1 MQQPQ
6 RALAVHCIR
15 TTLSIS
21 LALMLGASLTAC
33 GGSDHHDDVKT
44 PVSPNTP
51 AAPARVLNV
60 VAATG
65 KAIAGASVTVLDAD
79 KNTVG
84 SGTTDASGKA
94 AITLTSSAK
103 APFLAYVTPTGGTT
117 LYSVSIKESSV
128 NLTPL
133 TSVIAMQLLGSIPS
147 AAPATSMAGINAEK
161 LQAAQTQLATALAAP
176 LKSLNIA
183 ANYDFVNGPLT
194 ADSKDPADILLDNLK
209 VRQSGAD
216 IDLVNA
222 SGSIVAQ
229 IIDGAA
235 PLATG
240 KTVLET
246 PPVPSARQQEL
257 MATAAGTDAAPK
269 FLQVSLDELHPTQP
283 AIGYDQVYYK
293 LGRYSAEDLIMAKT
307 NKPKKFA
314 ELCEANGQDDVVSK
328 SANIDGAILSK
339 PPKTFECKSPVG
351 TKAGDMKTVV
361 IGPNGTLY
369 LTDGHHTFSA
379 FWDADSGQNHQLK
392 VWVKVTDNYSNLN
405 EYDFWA
411 QMKKAGKVW
420 LKNGANKAIATSQL
434 PSSIGLKALG
444 NDPYR
449 ALVYFT
455 RDAGYVVPSTA
466 TEFLE
471 FYWADWLR
479 KQGSIDLSK
488 VNTTDVTSYMA
499 TIKTASQAMAA
510 LKASDIVSGGV
521 TAQTLGWT
529 GVFDQAALDD
539 LVKPTG
545 KLTYSIAYKKSLG
558 K

>member
-6 RALAVHCIR
+6 RPFAARCVR

-21 LALMLGASLTAC
+21 LALMLGTSLSAC
-33 GGSDHHDDVKT
+33 GGGDHHENANE
-44 PVSPNTP
+44 PV
-51 AAPARVLNV
+51 AAARIISV

-65 KAIAGASVTVLDAD
+65 KAVSGSVVTVYDAS
-79 KNTVG
+79 KEKVG
-84 SGTTDASGKA
+84 FSATDASGKVNI
-94 AITLTSSAK
+94 AITKEAK
-103 APFLAYVTPTGGTT
+103 APFLLVGSTASGTPLYTVT
-117 LYSVSIKESSV
+117 LQEKSV

-133 TSVIAMQLLGSIPS
+133 TSVIATQLLG
-147 AAPATSMAGINAEK
+147 AAPASASAASLAGIDASK
-161 LQAAQTQLATALAAP
+161 LAAAQTQLGTALAAP
-176 LKSLNIA
+176 LKTLGMA
-183 ANYDFVNGPLT
+183 ANYDFINGPLT
-194 ADSKDPADILLDNLK
+194 PSSKDPADVLLDNVQ
-209 VRQSGAD
+209 VRQNGSD
-216 IDLVNA
+216 IDFVNA
-222 SGSIVAQ
+222 SGSILAQ
-229 IIDGAA
+229 IINGGA
-235 PLATG
+235 PVVTG

-246 PPVPSARQQEL
+246 PPVLSARQQEL
-257 MATAAGTDAAPK
+257 IATTAGTDTAPK

-328 SANIDGAILSK
+328 TANIDGAILSK

-379 FWDADSGQNHQLK
+379 FWDADNGQNHQLK
-392 VWVKVTDNYSNLN
+392 VWVKVTDNYSSLN

-411 QMKKAGKVW
+411 QMKKVNKVW
-420 LKNGANKAIATSQL
+420 LKDGANKAIATSQL

-479 KQGSIDLSK
+479 KQGTIDLSK
-488 VNTTDVTSYMA
+488 VDTTDVTSYMA

-510 LKASDIVSGGV
+510 LKATDIVSGGV

>member
-6 RALAVHCIR
+6 RAFASHCIR

-21 LALMLGASLTAC
+21 LALMLGTSLAAC
-33 GGSDHHDDVKT
+33 GGSDNHDNASE
-44 PVSPNTP
+44 PVAS
-51 AAPARVLNV
+51 ARIISV

-65 KAIAGASVTVLDAD
+65 KAVAGTVVTVYDAN
-79 KNTVG
+79 KEKVG
-84 SGTTDASGKA
+84 FSATAADGKVNIA
-94 AITLTSSAK
+94 MTAGAK
-103 APFLAYVTPTGGTT
+103 APFLIVGSTASGTPLYAVT
-117 LYSVSIKESSV
+117 LQEKSV

-133 TSVIAMQLLGSIPS
+133 TSLIATQLLG
-147 AAPATSMAGINAEK
+147 AAPASATAASLAAIDAAK

-176 LKSLNIA
+176 LKTLGLA
-183 ANYDFVNGPLT
+183 ANYDFINGPLT
-194 ADSKDPADILLDNLK
+194 PDSKDPADVLLDNIQVK
-209 VRQSGAD
+209 QSGTD

-222 SGSIVAQ
+222 SGNIVAQ
-229 IIDGAA
+229 SVGGAA
-235 PLATG
+235 LIATG

-246 PPVPSARQQEL
+246 APVPSARQQEL
-257 MATAAGTDAAPK
+257 MATVAGTDATPK

-328 SANIDGAILSK
+328 SANIDGAILSN

-379 FWDADSGQNHQLK
+379 FWDADRGQNHQLK
-392 VWVKVTDNYSNLN
+392 VWVKVTDNFSNLN

-411 QMKKAGKVW
+411 QMKKANKVW
-420 LKNGANKAIATSQL
+420 LKDGANKAIATSQL
-434 PSSIGLKALG
+434 PASIGLKSLG

-479 KQGSIDLSK
+479 KQGSIDLAK
-488 VNTTDVTSYMA
+488 VDTTDVSSYLA

-510 LKASDIVSGGV
+510 LKATDVVSGGV

>member
-1 MQQPQ
+1 MYK
-6 RALAVHCIR
+6 HNIR
-15 TTLSIS
+15 RSTRSTLSI
-21 LALMLGASLTAC
+21 AIAFALGASLAAC
-33 GGSDHHDDVKT
+33 GGNDYRDT
-44 PVSPNTP
+44 TTAPVAPVEPVTP
-51 AAPARVLNV
+51 ARILNV

-65 KAIAGASVTVLDAD
+65 KAVANASVTVLDAG
-79 KNTVG
+79 KNAVG
-84 SGTTDASGKA
+84 SGTTDANGKA
-94 AITLTSSAK
+94 AITLAATAK
-103 APFLAYVTPTGGTT
+103 APFLVSVTPAGGTT
-117 LYSVSIKESSV
+117 LYALSLKESAV

-147 AAPATSMAGINAEK
+147 SASPASLAAIDAAR
-161 LQAAQTQLATALAAP
+161 LQTAQTQLGTALAAP
-176 LKSLNIA
+176 LQTLGMA
-183 ANYDFVNGPLT
+183 ASYDFVNGPLT
-194 ADSKDPADILLDNLK
+194 PNSKDPADVLLDNLQVK
-209 VRQSGAD
+209 QNGTD
-216 IDLVNA
+216 IDIVNA

-229 IIDGAA
+229 ITDGGA

-240 KTVLET
+240 KSVLET
-246 PPVPSARQQEL
+246 PPVLSARQQVL
-257 MATAAGTDAAPK
+257 AATAAGTDAAPV

-293 LGRYSAEDLIMAKT
+293 LGRYGAEDLVMAKT

-328 SANIDGAILSK
+328 TANVAGATLTN
-339 PPKTFECKSPVG
+339 PPATFQCKAAVG
-351 TKAGDMKTVV
+351 TKPGDMKTVV

-379 FWDADSGQNHQLK
+379 FRDADNGQNLQLK
-392 VWVKVTDNYSNLN
+392 VWVKVTDNFSKLN

-411 QMKKAGKVW
+411 QMKKVNKVW
-420 LKNGANKAIATSQL
+420 LKDGSNKAIATSQL
-434 PSSIGLKALG
+434 PASIGLKSLG

-449 ALVYFT
+449 SLVYFT

-479 KQGSIDLSK
+479 TQAGIDLAK
-488 VNTTDVTSYMA
+488 TDTRDAASYMA
-499 TIKTASQAMAA
+499 TIKSASTAMAG
-510 LKASDIVSGGV
+510 LKANDIVSRGV

-529 GVFDQAALDD
+529 GVFSQAALDD
-539 LVKPTG
+539 LVTPTG
-545 KLTYSIAYKKSLG
+545 KLSYSIAYKKSLA